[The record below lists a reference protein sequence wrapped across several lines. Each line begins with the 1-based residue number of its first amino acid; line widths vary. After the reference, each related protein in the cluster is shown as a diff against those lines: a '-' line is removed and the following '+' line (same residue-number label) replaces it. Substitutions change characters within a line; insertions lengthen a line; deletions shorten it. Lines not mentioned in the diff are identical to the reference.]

1 MLRIARVVRAIKQQ
15 QLSGEKT
22 PLTPYVGSVR
32 SQNSLQ
38 LSWTVTEQQRKLSER
53 DETAVTSLLQICD
66 PQTLEWSN
74 VYRFVTPKKWIF
86 SQKMS

>member
-15 QLSGEKT
+15 QLAGEKT
-22 PLTPYVGSVR
+22 PLTPYVCSVR
-32 SQNSLQ
+32 SQNSLK

-74 VYRFVTPKKWIF
+74 VYRFGVAKVMFFFK
-86 SQKMS
+86 